1 MNKFSQIRILNVFTG
16 DRYNGLSRET
26 FYNLTENSSN
36 NTLTDFN
43 VNFPNALRLYENC
56 DVYINNFTAMCT
68 NSCNSNYEITT
79 ANKSKLGY
87 STVNPTSENFTAIT
101 LTEENYEVPMT
112 AIQNGES
119 YSHANSI
126 LDHVEDSK
134 PAQADTP
141 FIKFNGRSKA
151 GAETITIPLTN
162 KFSFKFSTAAYVRTN
177 GNTSEDKEI
186 ASYFG
191 MKYYSTGDYWFIGS
205 GSSPSISTSEITA
218 PNKTFPILDSNEQY
232 FILSIE
238 DNNNQLNIKSK
249 SNNIDL
255 EGKIL
260 IPNSAPVG
268 SYAKNNEFLYSRP
281 IYIGEMTKCTI
292 NDLHFKLTMADGS
305 SSIFAHTGTN
315 AFSERNSILIQLLFV
330 PKGMD
335 LIQSNLF

>member
-1 MNKFSQIRILNVFTG
+1 MNIAFVLN
-16 DRYNGLSRET
+16 DL
-26 FYNLTENSSN
+26 
-36 NTLTDFN
+36 
-43 VNFPNALRLYENC
+43 
-56 DVYINNFTAMCT
+56 DVYVQLC
-68 NSCNSNYEITT
+68 
-79 ANKSKLGY
+79 
-87 STVNPTSENFTAIT
+87 
-101 LTEENYEVPMT
+101 
-112 AIQNGES
+112 
-119 YSHANSI
+119 
-126 LDHVEDSK
+126 
-134 PAQADTP
+134 
-141 FIKFNGRSKA
+141 
-151 GAETITIPLTN
+151 
-162 KFSFKFSTAAYVRTN
+162 
-177 GNTSEDKEI
+177 
-186 ASYFG
+186 
-191 MKYYSTGDYWFIGS
+191 
-205 GSSPSISTSEITA
+205 
-218 PNKTFPILDSNEQY
+218 
-232 FILSIE
+232 SIE